1 MDTII
6 FGTHL
11 LNSCRLVTV
20 LIAGSLTDGCK
31 LQLNQLVEMYNPE
44 AVLQLLIEFCKGKH
58 SRQYKYVLKL
68 DLRLQLQ

>member
-20 LIAGSLTDGCK
+20 FIAGSLTDGWK
-31 LQLNQLVEMYNPE
+31 LQLNQLEMYNPE

-68 DLRLQLQ
+68 DSRLQLQ